1 MTMAIPQPGIF
12 ALGTQA
18 HAYLE
23 YDLSLW
29 AEPRD
34 LVVAAAGVCEPR
46 ATVGG
51 VNLVCGFRPE
61 LWGASCPAK
70 AARDVASFSQP
81 IVGDD
86 GYTIPAAQHDLVL
99 WAAGG
104 TYDLVFD
111 LATSVTSALRE
122 VAVLAEETTGWSY
135 HHDLDLTG
143 FMDGTEN
150 PPLSEA
156 PSMILVPD
164 GAPGKGGSV
173 LLLQRWEHDSDSWAK
188 LPPAEQERVIGR
200 TKTTSI
206 ELTPRPGTSH
216 AARTNQD
223 KFGHILRRTTVY
235 GSLRHHGT
243 VFVGFSAAQRP
254 LQAMLESMAGVRGP
268 RDDLT
273 RYARPLSSAY
283 YFVPSL
289 DDLTECAATGI

>member
-1 MTMAIPQPGIF
+1 MTMAIPQSGIF

-61 LWGASCPAK
+61 LWAASCPAK
-70 AARDVASFSQP
+70 AARDVASFSRP

-86 GYTIPAAQHDLVL
+86 GYTIPAAQHDLLL
-99 WAAGG
+99 WAAGA
-104 TYDLVFD
+104 TYDVVFD
-111 LATSVTSALRE
+111 LATSVTSALRRL
-122 VAVLAEETTGWSY
+122 AVLAKETAGWSY

-143 FMDGTEN
+143 FQDGIEN
-150 PPLSEA
+150 PALSEA
-156 PSMILVPD
+156 PAMVLVPD
-164 GAPGKGGSV
+164 GAPGEGGSV
-173 LLLQRWEHDSDSWAK
+173 MLLQRWEHHSDSWAK
-188 LPPAEQERVIGR
+188 LARAEQERVIGR
-200 TKTTSI
+200 TKTTGI
-206 ELTPRPGTSH
+206 ELTPRPGTYH
-216 AARTNQD
+216 AARTDQD
-223 KFGHILRRTTVY
+223 QFGHILRRDTVY
-235 GSLRHHGT
+235 GSVRQHGT

-254 LQAMLESMAGVRGP
+254 LHAMLESMAGVGGP

-283 YFVPSL
+283 YFVPSV
-289 DDLTECAATGI
+289 DDLAECAATGI

>member
-1 MTMAIPQPGIF
+1 MMMAIPQSGIF
-12 ALGTQA
+12 ALGARA

-34 LVVAAAGVCEPR
+34 LVLATAGVCEPW

-61 LWGASCPAK
+61 LWGASYPAK
-70 AARDVASFSQP
+70 APRDVVSFSQP

-99 WAAGG
+99 WAAGA

-122 VAVLAEETTGWSY
+122 VAVLADESAGWSY
-135 HHDLDLTG
+135 HHDLNLTG
-143 FMDGTEN
+143 FKDGIEN
-150 PPLSEA
+150 PALSNA
-156 PSMILVPD
+156 PSMVLLPR
-164 GAPGKGGSV
+164 GGPGEGGSV
-173 LLLQRWEHDSDSWAK
+173 MLLQRWEHDSDSWAK
-188 LPPAEQERVIGR
+188 LSRAEQERVMGR
-200 TKTTSI
+200 SKTASI
-206 ELTPRPGTSH
+206 ELNPLSGTSH
-216 AARTNQD
+216 AARTDQD
-223 KFGHILRRTTVY
+223 QFGHILRRDTVY
-235 GSLRHHGT
+235 GSVRQHGT

-254 LQAMLESMAGVRGP
+254 LHAMLESMAGFGGP

-289 DDLTECAATGI
+289 DDLSECAGTGL